1 MIKKPKLLI
10 LLDILCLVLVP
21 GTLALILFFTP
32 VEAVMGPVQKVFYFH
47 VSAAWAGM
55 LSFLLAASAGVG
67 YLSTR
72 RRWWDWLS
80 VSAVEVGLVFSLI
93 AILSGMI
100 WAQPIWNTWWVW
112 DPRLTTTA
120 IMALIYLAYFI
131 LREGLETPE
140 AQARLG
146 AVYTI
151 VGAISVPLTF
161 FSIRLFRT
169 IHPVVIAT
177 GSEGG
182 SAFNMTPRML
192 LAFFTSLGVFTLLL
206 VDLVWRRLR
215 LAKLQS
221 AIQEEVDECLPTP

>member
-1 MIKKPKLLI
+1 MVLKKPTLLT

-21 GTLALILFFTP
+21 GALALILFYTP

-55 LSFLLAASAGVG
+55 LSFILAAAAGAG

-72 RRWWDWLS
+72 RQWWDWFS
-80 VSAVEVGLVFSLI
+80 VSAVEVGLVFGLI

-120 IMALIYLAYFI
+120 IMELIYLSYFI
-131 LREGLETPE
+131 LRSGLETPE
-140 AQARLG
+140 ARARLG
-146 AVYTI
+146 AVYAI
-151 VGAISVPLTF
+151 VGVVTVPLTF

-177 GSEGG
+177 GSEGT

-192 LAFFTSLGVFTLLL
+192 LAFFTSLGVFTILII
-206 VDLVWRRLR
+206 DLVWHRLR
-215 LAKLQS
+215 LARLQT
-221 AIQEEVDECLPTP
+221 AGQKEI

>member
-1 MIKKPKLLI
+1 VTRKPPLLI

-21 GTLALILFFTP
+21 AALTLILFFTP

-55 LSFLLAASAGVG
+55 LSFIIAAAAGCG
-67 YLSTR
+67 YLATR
-72 RRWWDWLS
+72 RPWWDWLS
-80 VSAVEVGLVFSLI
+80 LSAIEVGLVFGLI

-120 IMALIYLAYFI
+120 IMELIYLAYFI
-131 LREGLETPE
+131 LRSGLETPE
-140 AQARLG
+140 KRARLG
-146 AVYTI
+146 AVYAI
-151 VGAISVPLTF
+151 VGAATVPLTF

-177 GSEGG
+177 GGEGG
-182 SAFNMTPRML
+182 SAFNMTPPML
-192 LAFFTSLGVFTLLL
+192 LAFFASLIVFTLLL
-206 VDLVWRRLR
+206 ADLVWHRLR
-215 LAKLQS
+215 LARLQ
-221 AIQEEVDECLPTP
+221 ATHRGEVH